1 MKWFRVHSTIPV
13 FHFTEI
19 SRIHIPL
26 FYGSYCIYFN
36 SKRFMIRAG
45 TTFTVL
51 YMHSLVPSSLDY
63 PVCSKPSAPQSKSC
77 MILAGTTCTVLYI
90 HALVPS
96 SLDYPVCSQPSA
108 PQSKCCIILAGTTC
122 TVYAF
127 TRTGQSV
134 LPSVGSTYHVLCK
147 KFSLEHRG

>member
-63 PVCSKPSAPQSKSC
+63 PVCS
-77 MILAGTTCTVLYI
+77 
-90 HALVPS
+90 
-96 SLDYPVCSQPSA
+96 QPSA
-108 PQSKCCIILAGTTC
+108 PQSKCCMILAGTTC

-127 TRTGQSV
+127 TRTVQSV
-134 LPSVGSTYHVLCK
+134 LPSVGSTHHVLCK